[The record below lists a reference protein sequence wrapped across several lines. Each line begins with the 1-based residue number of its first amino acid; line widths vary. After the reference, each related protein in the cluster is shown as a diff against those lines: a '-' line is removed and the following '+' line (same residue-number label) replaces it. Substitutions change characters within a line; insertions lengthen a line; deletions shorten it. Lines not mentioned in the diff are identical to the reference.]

1 MDVHFV
7 IANYVM
13 ANGSEAYALVNRKK
27 KIRTLQRVR
36 IFLLK
41 TKQAFEIAFANK
53 YKTNEEQGKE
63 A

>member
-1 MDVHFV
+1 MDVHFI
-7 IANYVM
+7 IASYVM
-13 ANGSEAYALVNRKK
+13 ANGSKACTLVKDKK
-27 KIRTLQRVR
+27 SAPLEECE
-36 IFLLK
+36 FFSLS